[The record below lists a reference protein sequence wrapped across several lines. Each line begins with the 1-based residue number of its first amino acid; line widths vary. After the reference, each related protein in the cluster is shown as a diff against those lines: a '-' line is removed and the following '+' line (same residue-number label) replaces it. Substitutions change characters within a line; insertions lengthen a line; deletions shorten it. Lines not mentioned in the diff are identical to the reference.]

1 MVQILIP
8 GSNSI
13 SLSEKVASISGCELV
28 AAERKLFPDEDQY
41 VRLSSH
47 STSGPA
53 FLVGST
59 WPNQDS
65 SLFELMLLADAARK
79 SGASEVCAIIPY
91 LSYSRQDRKFLDGEP
106 VSLDVVLSALK
117 SAGVSSLITVDSH
130 FMRSAGKVDRC
141 GLGITNL
148 SAYPI
153 LMEKVAPMVKRPVII
168 APDKSMEAPLKKFGE
183 VLVIEKSRDRL
194 TGKVSAVEK
203 TYPVEGKDVIF
214 VDDMITAGGTMIK
227 AAQLL
232 SKSGPASMSAC
243 CTHGLFV
250 SGADQKMKEA
260 GITRIVSTD
269 TVESRYS
276 AVSVAPMIAE
286 AIKAACGT

>member
-1 MVQILIP
+1 MVA
-8 GSNSI
+8 
-13 SLSEKVASISGCELV
+13 V
-28 AAERKLFPDEDQY
+28 ERKLFPDGDRY

-47 STSGPA
+47 SSINGGTA

-65 SLFELMLLADAARK
+65 SLFELLLLADASRK
-79 SGASEVCAIIPY
+79 SGASKVCAIVPY
-91 LSYSRQDRKFLDGEP
+91 LSYSRQDRKFLEGEP
-106 VSLDVVLSALK
+106 VSLDVVLNALK
-117 SAGVSSLITVDSH
+117 SAGILSIITVDSH
-130 FMRSAGKVDRC
+130 FMRSTGKVERC
-141 GLGITNL
+141 GLTITNL
-148 SAYPI
+148 SAYPV
-153 LMEKVAPMVKRPVII
+153 LMEKVTSIVKRPVII

-183 VLVIEKSRDRL
+183 VLVIEKSRDRT

-203 TYPVEGKDVIF
+203 AYPVEGKDVIF
-214 VDDMITAGGTMIK
+214 VDDMIAAGGTMIK

-232 SKSGPASMSAC
+232 SKSRPASMSAC

-250 SGADQKMKEA
+250 EGADKRMREA

-269 TVESRYS
+269 TIESEYS

-286 AIKAACGT
+286 AIKSVK